1 MLSEGML
8 QEMKKICDAPQA
20 AVVGFLHPQPSR
32 EQKKCC
38 KELDK

>member
-20 AVVGFLHPQPSR
+20 AVVDFLHPQPSR
-32 EQKKCC
+32 ET
-38 KELDK
+38 KEML